1 MRRRGLEVG
10 VEWLAAGG
18 VCTHSLV
25 NGYTMC
31 RETRSSTL
39 QQTALSSQGPRQSG
53 RVRER
58 RREGGR
64 VIILP
69 LCLSFILGKHIDTI
83 TKALNSRGH

>member
-69 LCLSFILGKHIDTI
+69 LCLSFILGKHIDT
-83 TKALNSRGH
+83 KALNSRGH